1 MKSNLNKVLTP
12 AELEVAIQIAK
23 GEQDICDH
31 DEVYEKLFMHYCDT
45 GEMPYG
51 TMKARTGD
59 PFNWIT
65 DKLDKELN

>member
-23 GEQDICDH
+23 GEQDIFDH

-65 DKLDKELN
+65 DKLTKELN

>member
-1 MKSNLNKVLTP
+1 MNSILNKILTP
-12 AELEVAIQIAK
+12 EELVLAKQIAN

-31 DEVYEKLFMHYCDT
+31 DELYEKLFMHYCDT
-45 GEMPYG
+45 AEMPYG
-51 TMKARTGD
+51 TMKARDGD